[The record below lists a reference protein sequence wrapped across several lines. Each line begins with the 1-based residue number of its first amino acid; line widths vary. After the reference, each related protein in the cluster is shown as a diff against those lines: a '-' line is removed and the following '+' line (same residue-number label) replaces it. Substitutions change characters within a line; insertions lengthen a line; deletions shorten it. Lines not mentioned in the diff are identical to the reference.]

1 MVNLEKKK
9 VLQLNISIDEEAL
22 FHKQPLKLVTRSD
35 AHLKYYLPTGYIKDF
50 LNTAMSMSQL
60 NKKYMV
66 QKDYALEAVT
76 LLNLR
81 TFKEIILGTRYL
93 NAINRGCSV
102 KDALK
107 EVGVA
112 YPTILKYIKK
122 HELRDYVKNMKT
134 LNKYC

>member
-1 MVNLEKKK
+1 MVISEEKK
-9 VLQLNISIDEEAL
+9 VLQLNITIDEEAL

-93 NAINRGCSV
+93 NAINRGYSV
-102 KDALK
+102 EDALK

-134 LNKYC
+134 LNK